1 LLTLKW
7 WVWIT
12 VEKRIG
18 FFKEEEKELHD
29 WMLMIQ

>member
-1 LLTLKW
+1 
-7 WVWIT
+7 VWIT